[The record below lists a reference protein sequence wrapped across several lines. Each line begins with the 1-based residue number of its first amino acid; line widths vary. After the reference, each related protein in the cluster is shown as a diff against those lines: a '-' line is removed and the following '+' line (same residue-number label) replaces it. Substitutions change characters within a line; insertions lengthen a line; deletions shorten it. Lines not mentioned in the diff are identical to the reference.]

1 MMMMVVVMMR
11 TARWPPMNSENCV
24 WVLMCWLTFS
34 TSSNC
39 QTDFVFLVVV
49 RAFWQ
54 LGYRQF
60 LKVNLSINS
69 SGRMHTTCHYWTM
82 MLFGALVCPLGHCFL
97 WILPVQALSVAG
109 VPHSPQPTA
118 HWSTAPKRIRF
129 HVSVYPL
136 CHPLAVCAVNSYHHQ
151 QHQQCVPSL
160 AHFSML
166 FSSAAAV
173 DNRLQWCRAVELG
186 SEATSFVA
194 KLQKVDI
201 KICAHK
207 LPTDA
212 GAT

>member
-11 TARWPPMNSENCV
+11 TARWPPMNSKNGVCV

-34 TSSNC
+34 SSSNC

-49 RAFWQ
+49 WAFWQ

-69 SGRMHTTCHYWTM
+69 SGRMHNTCHYWTM
-82 MLFGALVCPLGHCFL
+82 MLFGALVCPLDHCFL

-136 CHPLAVCAVNSYHHQ
+136 CHPLAVCVCSEQ
-151 QHQQCVPSL
+151 LS
-160 AHFSML
+160 
-166 FSSAAAV
+166 SSAAPAMCALFSTLFHAV
-173 DNRLQWCRAVELG
+173 LFCCCCW
-186 SEATSFVA
+186 
-194 KLQKVDI
+194 
-201 KICAHK
+201 
-207 LPTDA
+207 
-212 GAT
+212 